1 MLHIVHKGLVEH
13 DSTAEAMK
21 NKLDTIDDVRTVLSG
36 LKGPADQIFYEEL
49 LGSLPQFVAC
59 GPQSA
64 GKSSVI
70 RRISGVALP
79 EASTLCTRIAT
90 MVQMRRAS
98 DSAIRVT
105 LLGPGGETLSDE
117 SFDDP
122 KDVQA
127 AVKGAQLTALAR
139 SPGKEFVDDHIVQ
152 VKVCG
157 KDRPNVTLVDLPGFH
172 TANDD
177 DTKTVNA
184 MVQRYVEMPGTLA
197 LHVIKGDQD
206 YGSMLGNDFMR
217 KVPTQDTPRV
227 TVLTHCDK
235 LDHASI
241 EDVERLRT
249 TLDTTAV
256 NSSLTVAV
264 HGRAGEEEQEVAK
277 LAHLAGMESR
287 LDIGAPLLAKHLEE
301 RMCEHLE
308 TQYPKAIA
316 KLQESLVDCI
326 ARLNVVQEQA
336 PADVLHHMVST
347 MRKNFVEEKQSLMNE
362 LREDLSKMTSN
373 IKNFYLRPLVT
384 KGVSSK
390 LVEIDQFNEPIEKGQ
405 KVCVKI
411 GEELWVVVVTNVTS
425 NTVSW
430 KETNPKSGAEPEV
443 GSTPVKGV
451 FSRECNSAERMIE
464 DIGLLAAN
472 RGTRNFVHV
481 DRQPI
486 IECYAKAFA
495 QHYTKEIRDTKDLI
509 CKKLDLVL
517 NTVFTKDLPESA
529 KPAAARLRLCMN
541 KGVKES
547 LEDCEHAIM
556 VMETQNTEPD
566 LIFSPNEHYLN
577 DLIQKM
583 GAADKMMATDQG
595 GTRHIFHNVRAYI
608 KVQRKQISEQA
619 SKELI
624 RTIVLGTQRHF
635 NELISSRLS
644 DYDKYVSE
652 PSKVTTFFS
661 FTHTQVLFQKSIFSS
676 VSSVYSI

>member
-1 MLHIVHKGLVEH
+1 MLHAKSLVAQ
-13 DSTAEAMK
+13 DPSSDAMK
-21 NKLDTIDDVRTVLSG
+21 AKLDTIDNVRTVLSG
-36 LKGPADQIFYEEL
+36 LKGPADQLFYEEL

-98 DSAIRVT
+98 DSSISVS
-105 LLGPGGETLSDE
+105 LNGPGGEIVSNEL
-117 SFDDP
+117 FDDSR
-122 KDVQA
+122 DVQA
-127 AVKGAQLTALAR
+127 AIKQAQQTALAR
-139 SPGKEFVDDHIVQ
+139 QKGQNTEFVEDHTIQ
-152 VKVCG
+152 VRVCG
-157 KDRPNVTLVDLPGFH
+157 PYIQNVTLVDLPGFH
-172 TANDD
+172 TANDN

-217 KVPTQDTPRV
+217 QVPKQDTPRV

-241 EDVERLRT
+241 EDAERLRT
-249 TLDTTAV
+249 TLDTTTV

-264 HGRAGEEEQEVAK
+264 HGRAGEEEQEVDK
-277 LAHLAGMESR
+277 LGHLAGMDSR
-287 LDIGAPLLAKHLEE
+287 LDIGTPLLAKHLEA

-316 KLQESLVDCI
+316 KLQASLVDCNT
-326 ARLNVVQEQA
+326 RLDIVQEQA
-336 PADVLHHMVST
+336 PADVLHHMVYM
-347 MRKNFVEEKQSLMNE
+347 MRENFVQGKQNLMNE
-362 LREDLSKMTSN
+362 LREDLSKMTLN
-373 IKNFYLRPLVT
+373 IKNFGLAPLMSTGDHDV
-384 KGVSSK
+384 KA
-390 LVEIDQFNEPIEKGQ
+390 IDKFDEPLENGQ
-405 KVCVKI
+405 RVWVKI
-411 GEELWVVVVTNVTS
+411 DDLNSAVIVTTVNS
-425 NTVSW
+425 NHITW
-430 KETNPKSGAEPEV
+430 QETLKESGAEPKV
-443 GSTPVKGV
+443 GSTPLINVGSGETK
-451 FSRECNSAERMIE
+451 SANVMTG
-464 DIGLLAAN
+464 DIVALAAN
-472 RGTRNFVHV
+472 RGMRNFVHM

-509 CKKLDLVL
+509 CKKLDLLL
-517 NTVFTKDLPESA
+517 NTVFSKNLPEIA
-529 KPAAARLRLCMN
+529 KLAAAKLQLFMH

-547 LEDCEHAIM
+547 LEDCENAII
-556 VMETQNTEPD
+556 VMESQNTEPD

-577 DLIQKM
+577 DLIQEM
-583 GAADKMMATDQG
+583 VAADQQMATDQG
-595 GTRHIFHNVRAYI
+595 GTRLIFHNVRAYI

-624 RTIVLGTQRHF
+624 RTMVLGTQRRF
-635 NELISSRLS
+635 NELLSSRLS
-644 DYDKYVSE
+644 EYEKYVSE
-652 PSKVTTFFS
+652 PSKVMSFFPLHARTNTFS
-661 FTHTQVLFQKSIFSS
+661 EV
-676 VSSVYSI
+676 